1 MTQKYLN
8 NFQTVF
14 IATVKSAPTSGSPAS
29 ELDYGVLRVSDG
41 AASQLLAPG
50 AGHWYVLT
58 AYKRDGSIESNI
70 EVMRVTAVDNSVVG
84 ECRLTVERGQEG
96 TIPQAY
102 QSGDMVEMRITAG
115 GLREFAQNADER
127 FTDSRKPTG
136 PAGGVLS
143 GTYPN
148 PEFSQAMAT
157 AADLTNKVDKVT
169 GKALSA
175 NDYTTVEKNKLAN
188 IADQATKNELDTQL
202 RARSTHTGEQAI
214 STVTGLQALLDG
226 KVVKITGKGLSTEDY
241 STADKAAVA
250 GAAPKELS
258 TVTEAVLN
266 GTEQL
271 PVWRSGFLKTSVE
284 KIRAW
289 VVSRANTWTATQTF
303 AGIKSLSLDD
313 TNTNKA
319 YGLVVDRAGIEVGN
333 QALAG
338 DSYIDFHTD
347 GIPGTDH
354 NARIIRSNG
363 VNGDLWIANMG
374 SGRMVINSAGGV
386 CIPGGGIFAGAKSSA
401 FEFAHFT
408 FTAPSVANGTITI
421 PHGLNWGKIIRV
433 SVAVQMTA
441 APQLIFAESTVGM
454 DVATRNNNYW
464 VGYSVDNAGV
474 TIYVGANSVYALG
487 KSGRIVIEYL
497 I

>member
-1 MTQKYLN
+1 MLYFDNIKTTLKALL
-8 NFQTVF
+8 
-14 IATVKSAPTSGSPAS
+14 SANVNANVITILDTSWLPVSLGA
-29 ELDYGVLRVSDG
+29 EETFKMVLIRG
-41 AASQLLAPG
+41 RE
-50 AGHWYVLT
+50 Y
-58 AYKRDGSIESNI
+58 
-70 EVMRVTAVDNSVVG
+70 EVVRVTAINPDKT
-84 ECRLTVERGQEG
+84 LTVVRAQDGTTVKEWPGVETEIINAPLASDHAFFQSLQKRENHTGKQDVSTIEG
-96 TIPQAY
+96 LDGAI
-102 QSGDMVEMRITAG
+102 AG
-115 GLREFAQNADER
+115 
-127 FTDSRKPTG
+127 
-136 PAGGVLS
+136 
-143 GTYPN
+143 
-148 PEFSQAMAT
+148 
-157 AADLTNKVDKVT
+157 KVDKV
-169 GKALSA
+169 A
-175 NDYTTVEKNKLAN
+175 
-188 IADQATKNELDTQL
+188 
-202 RARSTHTGEQAI
+202 
-214 STVTGLQALLDG
+214 
-226 KVVKITGKGLSTEDY
+226 GKGLSTQDY
-241 STADKAAVA
+241 STADKAVVA

-258 TVTEAVLN
+258 TVTEVVLN

-347 GIPGTDH
+347 GITGTDH
-354 NARIIRSNG
+354 NARIIRTSG
-363 VNGDLWIANMG
+363 ANGDFGLNNIG

-386 CIPGGGIFAGAKSSA
+386 YIQGGGIFAGAKSSA

-408 FTAPSVANGTITI
+408 FTTPSVANGTITI
-421 PHGLNWGKIIRV
+421 PHGLNWTKIIRV
-433 SVAVQMTA
+433 SVVVGMTA
-441 APQLIFAESTVGM
+441 APQLIFAESTFGM

-474 TIYVGANSVYALG
+474 TIYVGANSAYALG